1 MNPAHFHWQ
10 ERDEI
15 IAWAKRVFGD
25 EIFALE
31 DADGS
36 GHTPHLISYLCDQQS
51 SDMPYPGGYIHIIL
65 MSFVPGENPARI
77 YSNLTADDLQII
89 RKQLTQTLE

>member
-31 DADGS
+31 DADATVMARNLGLVDKNAQK
-36 GHTPHLISYLCDQQS
+36 GAKELILSQPNGRALVRSQHF
-51 SDMPYPGGYIHIIL
+51 MPYAEIQI
-65 MSFVPGENPARI
+65 VPFEERI
-77 YSNLTADDLQII
+77 NKD
-89 RKQLTQTLE
+89 KK

>member
-1 MNPAHFHWQ
+1 M
-10 ERDEI
+10 
-15 IAWAKRVFGD
+15 KV
-25 EIFALE
+25 FALE

-36 GHTPHLISYLCDQQS
+36 GHTPHLISSLCDKQS

-77 YSNLTADDLQII
+77 YSNLTAEDLQII